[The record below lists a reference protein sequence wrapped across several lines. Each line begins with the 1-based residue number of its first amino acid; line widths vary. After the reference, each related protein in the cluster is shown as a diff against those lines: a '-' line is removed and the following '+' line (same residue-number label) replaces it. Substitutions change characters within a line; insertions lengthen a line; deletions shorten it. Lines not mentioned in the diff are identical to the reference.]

1 MEENRVELT
10 VTAAPVV
17 DKRAHPC
24 AVAGTEASCLSLA
37 FRLPLPEDMKGYFT
51 KQRARAI
58 IQKIYLR
65 RKDVDKNETKAL

>member
-17 DKRAHPC
+17 DKRAHLC

-37 FRLPLPEDMKGYFT
+37 FRLPLPEDMKGYLT
-51 KQRARAI
+51 NR
-58 IQKIYLR
+58 KIYSIITENR
-65 RKDVDKNETKAL
+65 ST

>member
-17 DKRAHPC
+17 DKRAHLC

-37 FRLPLPEDMKGYFT
+37 FRLPLPEDMKGYLT
-51 KQRARAI
+51 NR
-58 IQKIYLR
+58 KIYSIIIENR
-65 RKDVDKNETKAL
+65 ST

>member
-37 FRLPLPEDMKGYFT
+37 FRLPLPEDMKGYLT
-51 KQRARAI
+51 NR
-58 IQKIYLR
+58 KIYSIITENR
-65 RKDVDKNETKAL
+65 ST